1 MKIKNC
7 IDKVRL
13 IVSKNFFDFNLDRV
27 CEFNF
32 YNINSIV
39 IWKPDGK
46 LGDSQIL
53 SSFIKEVRFA
63 FPATSISI
71 ICNSSIS
78 NLYKEIF
85 NVSTYVVEKRPSFFS
100 LWKIS
105 KKIKQEQGCDLLLSL
120 EATLRPRDIFIAY
133 LLKPKF
139 YTAMCSDAKCIN
151 IDLYKLF
158 GAVHISEYFENL
170 FRLGHHNVS
179 NLTYI
184 PFAPKDNDFAKKYI
198 TNKAVVGIAPWGA
211 SKIKHLSNDV
221 IFQIAKKIQEKTDFF
236 IVLLVTQD
244 VDLLNKELV
253 SKGIIK
259 DRLILLPEK
268 ISIIE
273 LAEIISNLRGL
284 ITVDTANLHIANSFN
299 IPLIGIYNGQDEV
312 LLKQWAP
319 NPHNKECS
327 VFYKKDMFINELSFD
342 EMQES
347 IEKFLNL
354 IK

>member
-1 MKIKNC
+1 MRFNLIKNK
-7 IDKVRL
+7 IRL
-13 IVSKNFFDFNLDRV
+13 FCAKTVFDYRSVPISSFDFTK
-27 CEFNF
+27 
-32 YNINSIV
+32 INSIV

-46 LGDSQIL
+46 LGDTQIL
-53 SSFIKEVRFA
+53 SSFIKELQVS
-63 FPATSISI
+63 FPSVLITI
-71 ICNSSIS
+71 ICNPNISSI
-78 NLYKEIF
+78 YKDIF
-85 NVSTYVVEKRPSFFS
+85 NVSTYVVKKRPSFFS

-105 KKIKQEQGCDLLLSL
+105 KKLKQEQGCDLLLSL

-151 IDLYKLF
+151 IDLYTLF

-184 PFAPKDNDFAKKYI
+184 PFASKENDFAKKYI
-198 TNKAVVGIAPWGA
+198 GNMSVVGIAPWGA
-211 SKIKHLSNDV
+211 SKLKHLSNDV
-221 IFQIAKKIQEKTDFF
+221 IFKIAKKIQETTDFF
-236 IVLLVTQD
+236 IVVLVSQD
-244 VDLLNKELV
+244 VSLLNKEIV
-253 SKGIIK
+253 SKGIHQ

-268 ISIIE
+268 ISIVE
-273 LAEIISNLRGL
+273 LAEIISNLIGL
-284 ITVDTANLHIANSFN
+284 ITVDTANLHIANSFS
-299 IPLIGIYNGQDEV
+299 IPLIGIYNGLDEV
-312 LLKQWAP
+312 LLKQWSP

-327 VFYKKDMFINELSFD
+327 VFYKKDKFINELSFD